1 MLKQAVGFLHFGLI
15 EFHRFDDVH
24 TMVIKPLLLQT
35 NQSYTHYRQY
45 TTYTYIHDLFIYDYI
60 DQSYSSTEDIVIHN
74 WSTIV
79 PQHTILWIRS
89 MVDDPL
95 WDGSTSSRISRN
107 LLILLAFLKYVHTNK
122 HENTTHMRT
131 MVQWCWNI
139 YNYIYHKKMTQ
150 IYVKSSSTMEHRFI
164 KPCHVENLRCCHRP
178 SLEPLPLA
186 TW

>member
-1 MLKQAVGFLHFGLI
+1 
-15 EFHRFDDVH
+15 
-24 TMVIKPLLLQT
+24 
-35 NQSYTHYRQY
+35 
-45 TTYTYIHDLFIYDYI
+45 
-60 DQSYSSTEDIVIHN
+60 
-74 WSTIV
+74 
-79 PQHTILWIRS
+79 

-186 TW
+186 TWWSQPWDRKADRNDERRPGGRTILNRNIRDNLISILKKNMVDFPLLKFLVFRIWG

>member
-1 MLKQAVGFLHFGLI
+1 
-15 EFHRFDDVH
+15 
-24 TMVIKPLLLQT
+24 
-35 NQSYTHYRQY
+35 
-45 TTYTYIHDLFIYDYI
+45 
-60 DQSYSSTEDIVIHN
+60 
-74 WSTIV
+74 
-79 PQHTILWIRS
+79 

-186 TW
+186 TCIKGKNSKWAGNNRKQIKHLKHMWLYHVIQL